1 MVNYNN
7 KTNNGV
13 HTKPVVPTT
22 EINLSKFSL
31 EDKSKQFP
39 DKPTPSKWKQLEI
52 TMRDHFLEDDTTAPF
67 FDMLSNITTEAIYKL
82 HALASSQAVANGNEA
97 LPKPDLSGYP
107 DDQEWYIHHF
117 DNNGFVSWY
126 EDKSGRSKDSEKYY
140 SKLIIKPRVV
150 RSSSGP
156 ISMDDI
162 LSLGK

>member
-1 MVNYNN
+1 MANYN
-7 KTNNGV
+7 KQTNNGI
-13 HTKPVVPTT
+13 HTKPVTPTT
-22 EINLSKFSL
+22 EINLSSFKHEKKTKKFA
-31 EDKSKQFP
+31 DKDTS
-39 DKPTPSKWKQLEI
+39 SSWYQLEV
-52 TMRDHFLEDDTTAPF
+52 TMRDHFLEDDNTAPF

-97 LPKPDLSGYP
+97 LPKPDLSRYS

-126 EDKSGRSKDSEKYY
+126 EDTSGKSKDSDKYY